1 MDTRR
6 QEVIVSSAYQNLP
19 TYGYHVLQRFT
30 KETFGSFLFSS
41 VRIDWEQHV
50 PDPSNDSLYLI
61 KPFSSSSPEGICGGN
76 QQNPSITNDLHDL
89 PQWFHVFC
97 YISYKD
103 IYIYTHVIVNRQGH
117 HNIRNGTVWAQTGH
131 STGTCTATLCVIEL

>member
-1 MDTRR
+1 MDTRGA

-41 VRIDWEQHV
+41 VRRDWEQHV
-50 PDPSNDSLYLI
+50 PDPSNDSLYPI
-61 KPFSSSSPEGICGGN
+61 KPFSSSSPEGSCGGN

-89 PQWFHVFC
+89 PQWFHVFATSLVNI
-97 YISYKD
+97 Y
-103 IYIYTHVIVNRQGH
+103 IYIYTCHRESSRTPQHSKWNCVGTNRPQHRHMYGHIV
-117 HNIRNGTVWAQTGH
+117 
-131 STGTCTATLCVIEL
+131 CD